1 MLNLKLSVF
10 VASLIAAAVVG
21 GVGSSIVLNVFSPE
35 PKPVACEPA
44 PAPAP
49 APGKNTL
56 RHVDPVNTGRDKGY

>member
-21 GVGSSIVLNVFSPE
+21 GVGSSIALNVFSPE
-35 PKPVACEPA
+35 PKPVACE

>member
-44 PAPAP
+44 PAP
-49 APGKNTL
+49 GKNTL

>member
-1 MLNLKLSVF
+1 MLNLKLSMF

-21 GVGSSIVLNVFSPE
+21 GVGSSIVLNVLSPE
-35 PKPVACEPA
+35 PQPVACE

>member
-10 VASLIAAAVVG
+10 AASLIAAAVVG

-44 PAPAP
+44 PAPT
-49 APGKNTL
+49 PGKNTL

>member
-35 PKPVACEPA
+35 PEPVACE

>member
-35 PKPVACEPA
+35 PKPVAGE